1 MIKAVIFDMDGV
13 LIDADAW
20 HFQTLNVALADRH
33 FSPISWDD
41 HLATYK
47 GLPTRRKLA
56 MLTERKGLDPAWHD
70 AIADR
75 KQALTEAL
83 VAEACVPDPEKLEM
97 LRVLAARGLRLAVCS
112 NARRESVRRMLGG
125 AGILEHVELF
135 LSNEDVA
142 APKPDP
148 EIYATAFARLGLRP
162 SECVIVEDSAVG
174 RAAATAAAGILCA
187 VEGPEEVNLYRV
199 LSTIREAERVNVVIP
214 AAGRGSRFAEAGYVH
229 PKPLIDVE
237 GRPMIDLVLSDMRAV
252 GRPIVLLQEEH
263 IARYR
268 ADAVIEHVAPASQ
281 VVPVS
286 GLTEGAACTV
296 LLAEELI
303 DSPSELVLAN
313 SDQVVEADV
322 AAFVEAMRASG
333 ADGGIMT
340 FHATESKWSFA
351 KVGAD
356 GVVTEVAEKRPIS
369 DQATVGIYWFRHGS
383 AFVRCAKRMIAADMR
398 VNGEFYVCPVF
409 NELIA
414 EGGVVRTWEIDRS
427 AMHGIG
433 TPEDL
438 QAFLAHRAALA
449 AAAAATPV
457 AA

>member
-1 MIKAVIFDMDGV
+1 MIKVVIFDMDGV

-20 HFQTLNVALADRH
+20 HFQTLNTALADVH
-33 FSPISWDD
+33 FSTITWAE
-41 HLATYK
+41 HLALYK
-47 GLPTRRKLA
+47 GRPTRRKLDL
-56 MLTERKGLDPAWHD
+56 LTERKGLDPGLHAR
-70 AIADR
+70 IAAR
-75 KQALTEAL
+75 KQELTEAL

-97 LRVLAARGLRLAVCS
+97 LRALTARGLRLAVCS
-112 NARRESVRRMLGG
+112 NARGASVRRMLEG
-125 AGILEHVELF
+125 AGILEHVEFF
-135 LSNEDVA
+135 LSNEDVIA
-142 APKPDP
+142 AKPDP
-148 EIYATAFARLGLRP
+148 EIYRAALAHLGVRP
-162 SECVIVEDSAVG
+162 SECVVVEDSEVG
-174 RAAATAAAGILCA
+174 RAAAYAAGA
-187 VEGPEEVNLYRV
+187 VVCEVADPSEVNLYRV
-199 LSTIREAERVNVVIP
+199 LSTIREAEQVNVVIP

-237 GRPMIDLVLSDMRAV
+237 GRPMIELVLRDLRSV

-268 ADAVIEHVAPASQ
+268 ADAVIRHVAAAAE

-286 GLTEGAACTV
+286 GVTEGAACTV
-296 LLAEELI
+296 LLAEQYI

-313 SDQVVEADV
+313 SDQVVDADV
-322 AAFVEAMRASG
+322 AAFVALMREQD

-340 FHATESKWSFA
+340 FRATESKWSFA
-351 KVGAD
+351 KVGED
-356 GVVTEVAEKRPIS
+356 GIVTEVAEKRPIS
-369 DQATVGIYWFRHGS
+369 DQATVGIYWFRHGA
-383 AFVRCAKRMIAADMR
+383 AFVRCAKRMIASDTR

-414 EGGVVRTWEIDRS
+414 EGGIVRTYEIERS

-438 QAFLAHRAALA
+438 QAFLAQRGA
-449 AAAAATPV
+449 AAAAAPI